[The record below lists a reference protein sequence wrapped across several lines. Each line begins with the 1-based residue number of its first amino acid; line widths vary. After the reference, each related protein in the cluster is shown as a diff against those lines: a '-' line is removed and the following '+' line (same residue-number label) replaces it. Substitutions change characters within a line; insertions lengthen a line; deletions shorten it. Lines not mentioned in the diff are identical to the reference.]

1 LSEVVTDVLIE
12 RGDTRVVRCVA
23 RNSRARISLPGYD
36 RLIVRARED
45 RILALTV
52 ADRRDLP
59 RQCYIK
65 LIENAS
71 ASVRERLQSAHPEFA
86 GTIEASLDDLAS
98 RLQEQARALS
108 ELHRIAAR
116 KLGRRLRTRKATEA
130 TARSGRRAR
139 FREDGS
145 LARGAR

>member
-23 RNSRARISLPGYD
+23 RNSRVRISLPGYD

-86 GTIEASLDDLAS
+86 GKSKPASTTWRAVCRNRRGRCPSCTGSRRESWAGGCERERRPKPTCTQRPACTIS
-98 RLQEQARALS
+98 R
-108 ELHRIAAR
+108 
-116 KLGRRLRTRKATEA
+116 RRL
-130 TARSGRRAR
+130 SCSRR
-139 FREDGS
+139 
-145 LARGAR
+145 